1 MTKAERQTLAT
12 FVAAVLMPVILF
24 ASLQAASSLRAQRQA
39 IEARAWTSA
48 RDINTVVDARLM
60 VDQASLDVLSS
71 SQFLVDHDWVGARQR
86 IEGVQK
92 TRPRWRNVVLTD
104 ATSGQEIW
112 ETRSAAPP
120 RPARP
125 WIAQYLR
132 SGARVPQ
139 ITGVVAAAPDRPCV
153 AIHVPVFE
161 AGQRRYL
168 LTLELNVD
176 EFQAI
181 VQAKTLPG
189 TVTALVDH
197 NGLFIGRSLSFADKL
212 GKPATHFVREAIA
225 KGPRGLYRG
234 VTYEGLKN
242 YTAYESSSL
251 TGWSTHVA
259 MKEDP
264 LIGASRSAVL
274 MVSIAGL
281 AALALAVVIAVF
293 GFRQLQLRRREET
306 RSAQSQKLAAVGQ
319 LASGI
324 AHDFNNLLMVIG
336 ENLRRIADKSAD
348 PALARPIDNAL
359 AATARGEALIQQ
371 LMAFTRSQPL
381 DIGRVD
387 LAELLA
393 SFREL
398 LQQSV
403 GKAVSLVIEVEPDAR
418 LVTSNAGQL
427 EMALVNLAVNA
438 RDAMP
443 KGGVLTLRAQV
454 CRAHPSCIDLD
465 VIDTGEGMSKEVIE
479 RAMEPFFTTKPLGKG
494 TGLGLAQVFG
504 VVSQSG
510 GAVEIHSQPGEGTT
524 IRLRLKRW
532 AE

>member
-12 FVAAVLMPVILF
+12 FLAAVLMPVILF
-24 ASLQAASSLRAQRQA
+24 ASLQTASSMRAQRQA
-39 IEARAWTSA
+39 IEARAWASA
-48 RDINTVVDARLM
+48 QAINTAVDARLM

-71 SQFLVDHDWVGARQR
+71 SEFLKDHDWTSARRR
-86 IEGVQK
+86 IEVVQR

-104 ATSGQEIW
+104 AVSGDEIW
-112 ETRSAAPP
+112 ETRSAAVP

-132 SGARVPQ
+132 SGARAAR
-139 ITGVVAAAPDRPCV
+139 ITGVVGAAFDRPCV

-161 AGQRRYL
+161 DGQRRYL

-181 VQAKTLPG
+181 VAAKTLPG
-189 TVTALVDH
+189 SVTALVDH
-197 NGLFIGRSLSFADKL
+197 NGLFIGRSLSFADRL

-225 KGPRGLYRG
+225 KQSRGLYSG

-242 YTAYESSSL
+242 YTAYDSSSL

-264 LIGASRSAVL
+264 LIAASRGALL
-274 MVSIAGL
+274 MVMIAGA
-281 AALALAVVIAVF
+281 AALTLAVIIAVF
-293 GFRQLQLRRREET
+293 GFRQLQLRRHEEA

-359 AATARGEALIQQ
+359 AATARGETLIQQ

-398 LQQSV
+398 LQQSI
-403 GKAVSLVIEVEPDAR
+403 GSAVSLVIEVEPNAH
-418 LVTSNAGQL
+418 LVTSNVGQL

-443 KGGVLTLRAQV
+443 KGGVLTLRAQL
-454 CRAHPSCIDLD
+454 CRAHPSYIDLD
-465 VIDTGEGMSKEVIE
+465 VIDTGEGMNKEVIE

-510 GAVEIHSQPGEGTT
+510 GAVEIRSQPGMGTT
-524 IRLRLKRW
+524 ITLRLKRW

>member
-1 MTKAERQTLAT
+1 MTKGERQTLAT
-12 FVAAVLMPVILF
+12 FVAAVLMPVVLF
-24 ASLQAASSLRAQRQA
+24 ASLQAASSMRAQRQV
-39 IEARAWTSA
+39 IEARALSRA
-48 RDINTVVDARLM
+48 QEINTAVDARLM
-60 VDQASLDVLSS
+60 VDQAALEVLSS
-71 SQFLVDHDWVGARQR
+71 SQFLVDHDWSGAKRR
-86 IEGVQK
+86 FEGVQS
-92 TRPRWRNVVLTD
+92 TRSRWRNVILTD
-104 ATSGQEIW
+104 AVSGQEIW
-112 ETRSAAPP
+112 ETRSPAQP

-125 WIAQYLR
+125 WIVQYLHG
-132 SGARVPQ
+132 GAHVPR
-139 ITGVVAAAPDRPCV
+139 ITGVVGGAPDRPCV
-153 AIHVPVFE
+153 ALHVPVFE

-181 VQAKTLPG
+181 VLAKTLPG

-197 NGLFIGRSLSFADKL
+197 NGLFIGRSLKFADKL
-212 GKPATHFVREAIA
+212 GKPATPFVREAIA
-225 KGPRGLYRG
+225 RGPGGLYRG

-242 YTAYESSSL
+242 FTAYESSSL

-264 LIGASRSAVL
+264 LIGASRGAVL
-274 MVSIAGL
+274 LVSIAGL
-281 AALALAVVIAVF
+281 AALALAVVIALF
-293 GFRQLQLRRREET
+293 GFRQFQLRRREEA

-336 ENLRRIADKSAD
+336 ENLRRIAERSDD

-359 AATARGEALIQQ
+359 AATVRGETLIQQ

-403 GKAVSLVIEVEPDAR
+403 GKAVSLVIEVDPDAR

-443 KGGVLTLRAQV
+443 KGGMLTLRAQV

-510 GAVEIHSQPGEGTT
+510 GAVEIHSEPGAGTT
-524 IRLRLKRW
+524 IKLRLKRW
-532 AE
+532 TE